1 MPSQPS
7 VRPLVSRALL
17 AALAT
22 GLLALSSVGAAAAA
36 SDAEPATPEPARAA
50 STRSGGGAAATGV
63 VITWRSADRRF
74 EAAEPEQAAALV
86 QELQRLLAGGLA
98 ERLHL
103 ASGPTLAQRTAGGLV
118 KARMPAELINLS
130 VVRVD
135 DDGAFAGTCSQG
147 PAGAL
152 HTLSQ
157 APAPARPEKE

>member
-7 VRPLVSRALL
+7 VRALVPRVLL
-17 AALAT
+17 AALAA
-22 GLLALSSVGAAAAA
+22 GLLVLSSAAAA
-36 SDAEPATPEPARAA
+36 SASDAAPAAPERAA
-50 STRSGGGAAATGV
+50 DRAGGGAVASGV
-63 VITWRSADRRF
+63 VINWQPAEKRF

-135 DDGAFAGTCSQG
+135 DDGAFAGTCAQG

-157 APAPARPEKE
+157 APAPARPEEE